1 MVLQCGSK
9 SQNYPPPIPIW
20 LSCFCLKS
28 CLFGTCVHAQCR
40 VHFFHHGE
48 FYFRLRQQF
57 LGHLHFWG
65 CLHLPRRSCLFSLS
79 SFWDVVFI
87 NEVIF
92 RFEVSFNFEV
102 IFTLR
107 GHPHCCLISWS
118 QKKSVNFCLNSKL
131 CHNIPMKKKWNLY
144 EMFTLSLAQL
154 WPSLSDIFHA
164 YYLGL

>member
-1 MVLQCGSK
+1 ME
-9 SQNYPPPIPIW
+9 W
-20 LSCFCLKS
+20 LSWWEVIKKISGNFLRGGGGGDV
-28 CLFGTCVHAQCR
+28 FEGWAN
-40 VHFFHHGE
+40 FWG
-48 FYFRLRQQF
+48 RLQF